1 MKKKNKYVAG
11 LAFAAALFVAS
22 PLDDVIIASL
32 FGTAF
37 FGIGT
42 PAFYVFVVVMTAVS
56 LFFWKKYTFKQAALE
71 ESEAQ

>member
-22 PLDDVIIASL
+22 PLDDVIVASL

-42 PAFYVFVVVMTAVS
+42 PTFYVFVVVMTVVS
-56 LFFWKKYTFKQAALE
+56 LLFWKKCPFKQASLE
-71 ESEAQ
+71 ASEAQ